1 MKGNTMKFASTI
13 TVTTAEVVVLIRNE
27 FGTIIMEKTLSLPI
41 PEGIAE
47 QVANIKVET
56 LRLDKHEYRLDST
69 VKKVMEPDGTVLA
82 YDFIDQNF

>member
-1 MKGNTMKFASTI
+1 MKIASTI
-13 TVTTAEVVVLIRNE
+13 TVTTAEVVVLIKNE

-41 PEGIAE
+41 PERIAE

-69 VKKVMEPDGTVLA
+69 VKKVMEPDGTILA
-82 YDFIDQNF
+82 YDHIDQNF